1 MPTLNKY
8 AQSNEKTGYF
18 VRANVG
24 GSHPVTLQTT
34 GVAERIFED
43 NGYSNGSSVPTKL
56 VWSMYD
62 VDLLYTESSISSATP
77 SHSFGSLSDAV
88 TGSTL
93 TEETRQ
99 DLIQYFGTYSGPHQG
114 EVSKI
119 LSDLRRTTS
128 TGNIASFDASEPAK
142 SAKAIFDDHSSRG
155 GHQIE
160 QLLDDRESKVS
171 TSLLTFAQRASQIK
185 DIEVTDRPTISY
197 HFTPLTVPGNAVVYD
212 LTVSDGRGSNGQY
225 DYRIEYEHG
234 QMSSVYV
241 RGGSVQKLNGPSEN
255 LTSSEASR
263 LADEITPVEI
273 NRNEISSSVD
283 APNTSELDLPDRAFI
298 QGESDLFIGVI
309 DRISNSDNPLV
320 ELRNSHFLT
329 DVGEQGNV
337 YLINRVE
344 PRWGRVLCELTQQ
357 NSEEDPPAKIQQ
369 AIAEQFP
376 EKETHAKCI
385 WKTEDY
391 EKIHRIEIKIKD
403 DNIKHSIECP
413 SVDEWVV
420 YHEYE
425 QSWEGMAK
433 AYETQPEIMR
443 ALDNVVDELPFE
455 INWCGSEVMCSLE
468 EGEYLI

>member
-8 AQSNEKTGYF
+8 ARSNEKTGYF

-43 NGYSNGSSVPTKL
+43 NGYSNGSTAPTKL

-77 SHSFGSLSDAV
+77 SHSFSSLSDVV
-88 TGSTL
+88 TGSSL

-99 DLIQYFGTYSGPHQG
+99 DLIQYFGNYSGSHQR
-114 EVSKI
+114 EVSKV

-128 TGNIASFDASEPAK
+128 TGTMVSFDSSEPAK
-142 SAKAIFDDHSSRG
+142 SAKAIFNEHSSQRE
-155 GHQIE
+155 HQIE
-160 QLLDDRESKVS
+160 KLLDDQEKE
-171 TSLLTFAQRASQIK
+171 TTASLLTFAQRESQIE
-185 DIEVTDRPTISY
+185 DIKITDRPSIAY
-197 HFTPLTVPGNAVVYD
+197 HFTPLTVPGKATVND

-234 QMSSVYV
+234 QKSSVYV
-241 RGGSVQKLNGPSEN
+241 RDGSVEKLNGPSDN
-255 LTSSEASR
+255 LTSSEAKR
-263 LADEITPVEI
+263 LADEITPVKI
-273 NRNEISSSVD
+273 DRSKISTSVD
-283 APNTSELDLPDRAFI
+283 TPDPSKLDLPDRAFV

-329 DVGEQGNV
+329 DVGKQGNV

-344 PRWGRVLCELTQQ
+344 PRWGRVLCELSQQ
-357 NSEEDPPAKIQQ
+357 NSKKDPSAKIQQ
-369 AIAEQFP
+369 AVNEQFP
-376 EKETHAKCI
+376 EKDIHAKCI

-391 EKIHRIEIKIKD
+391 EEIYKIEIKIKD
-403 DNIKHSIECP
+403 DNIKHLIDCP

-420 YHEYE
+420 YHEYD

-433 AYETQPEIMR
+433 AYETRSEIMR
-443 ALDNVVDELPFE
+443 ALDRVVDGLPFE
-455 INWCGSEVMCSLE
+455 INWCSSEVMSSLE
-468 EGEYLI
+468 DGEYLI